1 MVETE
6 TVGPFLVLVRKL
18 KWGGHAPPFPLDPLV
33 ATPLLINVFIKNTAS
48 KSFMSI
54 NLFKNKDLKKI
65 FQRKKNANLYI
76 WCERKFK
83 GFKETLNELLQK
95 LYDSKKKRKRYNSE
109 HFKWNNQY
117 KKFNVVKKKYLRV
130 GEKHDCL
137 LTLNCYNVYHNFI
150 PKYLNYLLLIFVRN
164 VRC

>member
-18 KWGGHAPPFPLDPLV
+18 KWGGHAPSFPLGSPV

-65 FQRKKNANLYI
+65 FQRKKNTNLYI
-76 WCERKFK
+76 
-83 GFKETLNELLQK
+83 
-95 LYDSKKKRKRYNSE
+95 
-109 HFKWNNQY
+109 
-117 KKFNVVKKKYLRV
+117 
-130 GEKHDCL
+130 
-137 LTLNCYNVYHNFI
+137 
-150 PKYLNYLLLIFVRN
+150 
-164 VRC
+164 